1 MSKKRCKSAESRSL
15 RAAVD
20 QQLTAAAE
28 DIFRL
33 LTERRQAELQQLKQL
48 VTERI
53 TAALDNIFTVFESSR
68 AADRRAEEPGET
80 STRVQFK
87 VLVFYFRVMLLY
99 DLLHYTSRYS
109 INTHESVNEKTDLIN

>member
-1 MSKKRCKSAESRSL
+1 MSKKRCKSAESRNL

-33 LTERRQAELQQLKQL
+33 LTERRQAELEQLKQL

-53 TAALDNIFTVFESSR
+53 TAALDNIFTVFEARR
-68 AADRRAEEPGET
+68 AADRRAEEPGE
-80 STRVQFK
+80 
-87 VLVFYFRVMLLY
+87 
-99 DLLHYTSRYS
+99 
-109 INTHESVNEKTDLIN
+109 SV